1 MTIPVRNRPK
11 RYQSNGSEPYLNLT
25 DFKGMV
31 AGESNRAEY
40 EPGRLPF
47 AMNIDLYQGYF
58 TERRGS
64 TNITTANTLCPD
76 NVASYVEWI
85 IGGTTYLIFQGTAS
99 NVLRIATCTAGGG
112 FSTAL
117 IIGTASNFTFGS
129 STPCD
134 MVLSNGRL
142 YLFHP
147 SGNYICEHSSGTFY
161 VREMGMDAPT
171 ITSVASGG
179 AGSLTGEY
187 VWGVE
192 LVYQVSSVDR
202 LASTPS
208 RQLTAGGL
216 ARATLSANSANITVA
231 SASLPTGGGA
241 GDYWTHVRLYRSK
254 RLDAD
259 YSDPANPIDA
269 AGTEFELYPIK
280 TVTRAALASA
290 SYVINDDD
298 TDDEIDDTEVWDI
311 NRLELGPIPAC
322 RIGCVHANRIWVS
335 GVLTE
340 DPDDCDVFYSNYA
353 GTKYSEQYKATQ
365 RVKIDTG
372 DAQQTIKLISFESDL
387 VVIKQAKTGII
398 QGGQPDYGF
407 EVKDHNI
414 GTVHKRL
421 VNYIPG
427 IGIVA
432 VTNDTKDLKVYGYD
446 HRWSTS
452 IMGQDISQNMRSVSS
467 SMFDSPNYACIA
479 YINGKLM
486 ITGQNIVYSMAV
498 LHIHSGR
505 GWVFYNYGFTPQAIF
520 KLSNSN
526 QWAIACWGYRLIEIE
541 CDDVYTTFDAVTD
554 QAAEATVTQWHGR
567 FLNNDGLDLIEF
579 QKIII
584 NGWLNAVVQAV
595 IEVPDGSWNS
605 GATYDTIPIPANSA
619 STTRDM
625 PYELFVTPRPVE
637 NIMTVQFSGSGR
649 LRVRQIKMDCFI
661 TPNTSINRLNR
672 ITNAQV
678 TGFVP
683 TGFSQ

>member
-1 MTIPVRNRPK
+1 MTIPVRNRPQ
-11 RYQSNGSEPYLNLT
+11 RYQSNGSEPYLNLN

-31 AGESNRAEY
+31 NGESNRSEY

-47 AMNIDLYQGYF
+47 VLNADLYEGYF

-64 TNITTANTLCPD
+64 TNVTTANTLCPD
-76 NVASYVEWI
+76 NIVSYVEWI
-85 IGGTTYLIFQGTAS
+85 ISDTTYLIFQGTLT
-99 NVLRIATCTAGGG
+99 NKLNIGTCTAGGG
-112 FSTAL
+112 FTFAK
-117 IIGTASNFTFGS
+117 IIGTATDFTFGS
-129 STPCD
+129 STACD
-134 MVLSNGRL
+134 MFVSNGRL

-147 SGNYICEHSSGTFY
+147 SGNHICEYSAGTFY

-179 AGSLTGEY
+179 AGNLTGEY

-192 LVYQVSSVDR
+192 LVYQVSSVDK

-231 SASLPTGGGA
+231 SASLPAGGGA
-241 GDYWTHVRLYRSK
+241 GDFWTHVRLYRSK

-298 TDDEIDDTEVWDI
+298 ADDEIDDTEVWDI

-322 RIGCVHANRIWVS
+322 RIGCVHASRVWVS

-365 RVKIDTG
+365 RVNVETG
-372 DAQQTIKLISFESDL
+372 DYQQTIKLIPFESDL

-414 GTVHKRL
+414 GTIHKRL
-421 VNYIPG
+421 ASYIPG

-446 HRWSTS
+446 HRWTNS
-452 IMGQDISQNMRSVSS
+452 IMGQDISKNMRAVSTT
-467 SMFDSPNYACIA
+467 MFNYPTYSTIA

-486 ITGQNIVYSMAV
+486 IVAPETSAFAV
-498 LHIHSGR
+498 LHLHSAR
-505 GWVFYNYGFTPQAIF
+505 GWVFYGYGITPQAIF
-520 KLSNSN
+520 KLSNTN
-526 QWAIACWGYRLIEIE
+526 RWAIAVYNYRLVEIE
-541 CDDVYTTFDAVTD
+541 CESIYTTFDAAST
-554 QAAEATVTQWHGR
+554 QAAAATSVVWQIN
-567 FLNNDGLDLIEF
+567 FKNNEGLDLLEF
-579 QKIII
+579 QKVTV
-584 NGWLNAVVQAV
+584 NGWLNDT
-595 IEVPDGSWNS
+595 IDCILYGPDGSWN
-605 GATYDTIPIPANSA
+605 GAQTYSTIPDPAETE
-619 STTRDM
+619 STTLDM
-625 PYELFVTPRPVE
+625 PYELYVTPRPVE
-637 NIMTVQFSGSGR
+637 NVISIFFYATGR
-649 LRVRQIKMDCFI
+649 IRVRQVKMDCFI
-661 TPNTSINRLNR
+661 TPNTSVNRLNR

-678 TGFVP
+678 TGFIP